1 MFTKILIANRG
12 EIACRVA
19 ATARRMGIKTVAVY
33 SDADALAKHVQ
44 VCDEAYRLGP
54 AAAKESY
61 LLGDKVLEIAKAC
74 GAQAIHPGYGFL
86 SENEGF
92 AKAVAA
98 AGLVFIG
105 PPAAA
110 IAAMGSKSAA
120 KALMEKARVPLVP
133 GYHGDNQ
140 APEFLQAES
149 DRIGYPLMIKASAG
163 GGGKGMRIVRSSA
176 EFSAALSSCKR
187 EAINAFGDDQVLV
200 ERYVEQP
207 RHVEIQVFAD
217 SLGGCVYLF
226 ERDCSVQRRHQKVIE
241 EAPAPGMT
249 AERRRAMGE
258 AAVAAAVAVAYQGA
272 GTVEFIADQA
282 GNFFFMEMNTRLQ
295 VEHPVTEMI
304 TGFDLVEWQL
314 KVAAGLALPATQ
326 AELRIDGHSIEARV
340 YAENPAKGF
349 LPSVGRLKFMRTPQA
364 VNFTGQQRPHPAAIR
379 VDSGVRSGDFITPFY
394 DPMIAKLIV
403 WGADREQAVLRMRS
417 ALDDFQ
423 VVGPSTNIEFLKRLM
438 ENTAFQSG
446 RLDTGLIER
455 DKAQLIP
462 AAKAPGLPDLA
473 MASGLVMMLEAK
485 AQAIKQRHSRF
496 PADPWAAQD
505 GWRNT
510 GRQQRV
516 IRFEAANNEMTEIHA
531 VRVTYAAKGYLIQH
545 EAASTTKLAS
555 GSAQAHPMQLSADA
569 SPICLAEL
577 SWDSDKH
584 ELSGLLGSERFQV
597 HAFYDEASHQISVF
611 GERGLLSVRHRP
623 LTADVEG
630 EAAAEG
636 KLTAPMPGKVIALLV
651 DKGAV
656 VRQGQ
661 ALLVMEAM
669 KMEHTLTAPRDGTV
683 ASFAYGVGDQ
693 VAEGALLLEFQA
705 S

>member
-86 SENEGF
+86 SENEAF
-92 AKAVAA
+92 AQAVAD

-105 PPAAA
+105 PPSSS

-120 KALMEKARVPLVP
+120 KALMEKAQVPLVP

-149 DRIGYPLMIKASAG
+149 DRVGYPLMIKASAG

-176 EFSAALSSCKR
+176 EFAAALLSCKR
-187 EAINAFGDDQVLV
+187 EAINAFGDDKVLV

-217 SLGGCVYLF
+217 SLGHCVYLF

-249 AERRRAMGE
+249 EERRKAMGE
-258 AAVAAAVAVAYQGA
+258 AAVAAAVAVGYQGA

-314 KVAAGLALPATQ
+314 LVAAGLPLPATQ

-340 YAENPAKGF
+340 YAENPDKGF
-349 LPSVGRLKFMRTPQA
+349 LPSVGKLKYMRTPQA
-364 VNFTGQQRPHPAAIR
+364 VSFTGQQRPHPAAVR
-379 VDSGVRSGDFITPFY
+379 VDSGVRSGDAITPFY

-403 WGADREQAVLRMRS
+403 WGADREQAVSRMRT

-438 ENTAFQSG
+438 ENSAFKAG
-446 RLDTGLIER
+446 KLDTGLIER

-462 AAKAPGLPDLA
+462 VNKAPSLASLA
-473 MASGLVMMLEAK
+473 MASGLVMMMEAK
-485 AQAIKQRHSRF
+485 AQATRQRHSRF

-516 IRFEAANNEMTEIHA
+516 IRFESAGSEATEMHA
-531 VRVTYAAKGYLIQH
+531 VQVTYAAKGYLIQ
-545 EAASTTKLAS
+545 AALTPSAKGAIAPVPAAQP
-555 GSAQAHPMQLSADA
+555 GSSADS
-569 SPICLAEL
+569 SPVCLAEL
-577 SWDSDKH
+577 VWDADLH

-597 HAFYDEASHQISVF
+597 HAYYDEVSHQMSLF
-611 GERGLLSVRHRP
+611 SEQGLLSVKHRP
-623 LTADVEG
+623 LTADVQG

-656 VRQGQ
+656 VKQGQ

>member
-19 ATARRMGIKTVAVY
+19 TTARRMGIKTVAVY

-54 AAAKESY
+54 SAAKESY
-61 LLGDKVLEIAKAC
+61 LLGEKVLEIAKSC

-86 SENEGF
+86 SENEDF
-92 AKAVAA
+92 AKAVVA

-105 PPAAA
+105 PPASA

-120 KALMEKARVPLVP
+120 KALMEKANVPLVP

-140 APEFLQAES
+140 VPDFLQAES

-176 EFSAALSSCKR
+176 EFSAALVSCKR
-187 EAINAFGDDQVLV
+187 EAINAFGDDKVLV

-217 SLGGCVYLF
+217 SLGGCVSLF

-249 AERRRAMGE
+249 AERRKAMGE
-258 AAVAAAVAVAYQGA
+258 AAVAAAVAVGYQGA

-282 GNFFFMEMNTRLQ
+282 GKFFFMEMNTRLQ

-340 YAENPAKGF
+340 YAENPDKGF
-349 LPSVGRLKFMRTPQA
+349 LPSVGKLKYMRTPEA
-364 VNFTGQQRPHPAAIR
+364 VSFTGQQRPNPASVR
-379 VDSGVRSGDFITPFY
+379 VDSGVRSGDSITPFY

-403 WGADREQAVLRMRS
+403 WGADREQAVQRMRS

-438 ENTAFQSG
+438 ENPAFKSG

-462 AAKAPGLPDLA
+462 AAQAPSLTSLA
-473 MASGLVMMLEAK
+473 MASGLVITIEGK
-485 AQAIKQRHSRF
+485 AQALRQRHSRF

-516 IRFEAANNEMTEIHA
+516 IRFEAVVNEATEIHA
-531 VRVTYAAKGYLIQH
+531 VQVTYAAKGYLIRPV
-545 EAASTTKLAS
+545 AAPSAKAAGVSTPVHP
-555 GSAQAHPMQLSADA
+555 AHSMADT
-569 SPICLAEL
+569 SPVCLAEL
-577 SWDSDKH
+577 SWDADKH

-597 HAFYDEASHQISVF
+597 HAYYDEASHQISIF
-611 GERGLLSVRHRP
+611 SEQGLLSVKHRP

-651 DKGAV
+651 DKGSV
-656 VRQGQ
+656 VKQGQ